1 MAWIISL
8 ISKCAPIY
16 YNAHH
21 VLYQDRINRHLWY
34 MTYFV
39 LWNVKRASLWP
50 GLIQFKFFF
59 FCHYGLSCESQVFS
73 IGAISKRH
81 RHYSLPPTLRLPLC
95 HICHL
100 FSVTFCQI
108 FVSKLCNSTTL
119 VVISPAPFSAFIFLI
134 WPDPTIFISLCHVCV
149 CYRVMSALSMS
160 ATRRPLG
167 DHLVTTTRSLV
178 DH

>member
-1 MAWIISL
+1 MAWIISC
-8 ISKCAPIY
+8 ISKCASIY
-16 YNAHH
+16 FNAHH

-50 GLIQFKFFF
+50 DLIQFKFFF

-100 FSVTFCQI
+100 FSVTFCHLLSNICVQI
-108 FVSKLCNSTTL
+108 VQQYY
-119 VVISPAPFSAFIFLI
+119 FSSNLTGAIQCLHL
-134 WPDPTIFISLCHVCV
+134 PDLTRPNNLYLFMSRVCV
-149 CYRVMSALSMS
+149 LSCNVS
-160 ATRRPLG
+160 FKHVGHKETTWWPLG
-167 DHLVTTTRSLV
+167 NHY
-178 DH
+178 